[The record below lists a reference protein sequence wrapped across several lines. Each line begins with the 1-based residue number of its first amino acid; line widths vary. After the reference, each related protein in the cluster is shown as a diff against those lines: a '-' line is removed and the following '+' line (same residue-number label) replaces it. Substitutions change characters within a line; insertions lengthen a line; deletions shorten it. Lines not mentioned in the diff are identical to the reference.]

1 MSNVIQGGFRVWGSF
16 TGGEGVYPSPL
27 VQEVASGYSTQIN
40 VGDIIIPVSDGTV
53 AQAANNSTTLL
64 GVVTGTS
71 YIGTSG
77 SDNGK
82 RVLTNFIPAS
92 TTFSPSTVGSPNASL
107 VQYVALTADVILW
120 AQGAAATAT
129 TAATN
134 ITFIQNNVNL
144 TYNSLTPSTV
154 IGRSVACL
162 DLSGAGTGAKQFRI
176 IGIPGYN
183 LKTGLDLSLF
193 DITAAGV
200 PFLVTCNQGCLP
212 PYTTSGT

>member
-1 MSNVIQGGFRVWGSF
+1 MSNVIQGGFRVWGSI
-16 TGGEGVYPSPL
+16 TGGQGVFPSPM
-27 VQEVASGYSTQIN
+27 VQEVASGYATQIN

-53 AQAANNSTTLL
+53 AQSANNSTTLL
-64 GVVTGTS
+64 GVVIGCS

-82 RVLTNFIPAS
+82 RVTTDFIPAS

-107 VQYVALTADVILW
+107 VEYVPLTGDVILW

-134 ITFIQNNVNL
+134 ITFIGNNVPL

-154 IGRSVACL
+154 LGRSVACL
-162 DLSGAGTGAKQFRI
+162 DLANAATSAKQFRI
-176 IGIPGYN
+176 IGIPGYT
-183 LKTGLDLSLF
+183 LQGF
-193 DITAAGV
+193 RQIDIDFTSAGV
-200 PFLVTCNQGCLP
+200 PFLVTCNQGFLP
-212 PYTTSGT
+212 PYTTTGI

>member
-1 MSNVIQGGFRVWGSF
+1 MSNVIIGGFRFHS
-16 TGGEGVYPSPL
+16 TLSGGPQPTEL
-27 VQEVASGYSTQIN
+27 VQELASGYSTQIN

-53 AQAANNSTTLL
+53 AQAAANSTTLL
-64 GVVTGTS
+64 GVVTGCS

-82 RVLTNFIPAS
+82 RVFSNFVPAS

-107 VQYVALTADVILW
+107 VQYIPLTADVVLL

-134 ITFIQNNVNL
+134 VTFIQNNVNL

-162 DLSGAGTGAKQFRI
+162 DLSGAGTTAKQFRI
-176 IGIPGYN
+176 IGMPMYSLAN
-183 LKTGLDLSLF
+183 GLDLSQW

-200 PFLVTCNQGCLP
+200 PFLVTCNQGVLP
-212 PYTTSGT
+212 PYTTTGV

>member
-1 MSNVIQGGFRVWGSF
+1 MSNVIIGGFEFYGTLS
-16 TGGEGVYPSPL
+16 GGLQPAEL
-27 VQEVASGYSTQIN
+27 VQEVASGYATQIN

-64 GVVTGTS
+64 GVVTGCS
-71 YIGTSG
+71 FIGTAG

-82 RVLTNFIPAS
+82 RVFSNFIPAS

-107 VQYVALTADVILW
+107 VQYIPLTPDVILL
-120 AQGAAATAT
+120 ARGAAATAT
-129 TAATN
+129 TPATN

-176 IGIPGYN
+176 INIPGYS
-183 LKTGLDLSLF
+183 LSGF
-193 DITAAGV
+193 RNVDIDFTSAGV
-200 PFLVTCNQGCLP
+200 PFLVTCNQGVLP
-212 PYTTSGT
+212 SFTTTGV